1 MVLYKKMFC
10 ETSDLQCTHVF
21 GCSGVYSF
29 NTARQHVSI
38 VDTKEFGEALFID
51 GEIQST
57 LKDEYIYHNTIC
69 KEIMSK
75 LTKPNNNILIIGG
88 AEGCLLRDFCK
99 YDIVS
104 SVTQV
109 DWDEELVNYFKQK
122 TNWNHGAYYDS
133 RVKLVFED
141 AFTWIENALTKEEK
155 YDAIVVDLVDPD
167 ESYLSKFLI
176 FLEKCKHLL
185 DSKGML
191 IANGGTCN
199 PWNNVWKVC
208 VDSLEKNEDAYITNI
223 IPINVPSYHSPWILL
238 YYGPIHIPFKT
249 HEYFFEPWNID
260 SIKNYYACQ
269 TKKIQ
274 TYKKEIEDKH
284 RVIDIS
290 QTYGC

>member
-29 NTARQHVSI
+29 NTSRQHISI

-57 LKDEYIYHNTIC
+57 FKDEYIYHNTISE
-69 KEIMSK
+69 EIMSK
-75 LTKPNNNILIIGG
+75 LTKPENDILIIGG

-104 SVTQV
+104 SITQV

-141 AFTWIENALTKEEK
+141 AFAWVEHEIIREKK
-155 YDAIVVDLVDPD
+155 YDAIVVDLIDPD
-167 ESYLSKFLI
+167 ETYLSKFLN
-176 FLEKCKHLL
+176 FLEQAKKLL
-185 DSKGML
+185 TNEGIL
-191 IANGGTCN
+191 VANGGTCN
-199 PWNNVWKVC
+199 PWNKVWKIC
-208 VDSLEKNEDAYITNI
+208 TESLDKYEEHHITNI

-238 YYGPIHIPFKT
+238 YYGPIEIPFTSHKD
-249 HEYFFEPWNID
+249 FFVPWNVTHIRD
-260 SIKNYYACQ
+260 YYKFQ

-274 TYKKEIEDKH
+274 EHKKIMDEKH
-284 RVIDIS
+284 RVIDITQS
-290 QTYGC
+290 YGC